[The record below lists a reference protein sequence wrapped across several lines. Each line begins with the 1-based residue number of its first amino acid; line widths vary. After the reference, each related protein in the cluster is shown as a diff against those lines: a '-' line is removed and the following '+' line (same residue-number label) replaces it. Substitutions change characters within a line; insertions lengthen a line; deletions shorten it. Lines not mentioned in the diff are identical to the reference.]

1 MRNLLK
7 SYGLGTLPVCKLKLC
22 VLGSSGGDE
31 EEKRDAQ
38 QSLLRGFWR
47 ISSLLMKVIISHHG
61 LNLAQ
66 KYLS

>member
-1 MRNLLK
+1 MK
-7 SYGLGTLPVCKLKLC
+7 SYGLGTLPVCKLKLF
-22 VLGSSGGDE
+22 VWGSSGGD

-47 ISSLLMKVIISHHG
+47 ISSLLMKVIISRHG
-61 LNLAQ
+61 LHLAQ